1 MAARRRVRARLRD
14 AKAQLARDFLIEA
27 AEQCFAEKGV
37 DGTKMEEIARE
48 AGLSLATIYE
58 LCGGKAGL
66 ASAVHEARLDAM
78 LGGMEAASAGLDE
91 PFEALVAGVR
101 SAVENFIAHPNY
113 LRINL
118 REGHAWGL
126 REIKPLLPRVVE
138 AAWRRTID
146 WMVPIFEEGIRRG
159 VFHPDPPELMARRTN
174 AYVQVQM
181 ATWLEDPER
190 MTPEETMADLERQLR
205 RAFCRPRPGDPA

>member
-1 MAARRRVRARLRD
+1 MAVRRGRVRLRD
-14 AKAQLARDFLIEA
+14 AKARLQREHLIEA
-27 AEQCFAEKGV
+27 AERCLAEKGV
-37 DGTKMEEIARE
+37 DGAKMEEIARE

-66 ASAVHEARLDAM
+66 VQCVHEARLDEM
-78 LGGMEAASAGLDE
+78 LGQMEAASEGVDS
-91 PFEALVAGVR
+91 PFEALMAGVR
-101 SAVENFIAHPNY
+101 SAVLNFMAHPNY

-126 REIKPLLPRVVE
+126 KEIKSFLPPVVE
-138 AAWRRTID
+138 ESWQRTID

-174 AYVQVQM
+174 AHVQVQM
-181 ATWLEDPER
+181 ASWLEDPDR
-190 MTPEETMADLERQLR
+190 MTPEETIADLEEQIR
-205 RAFCRPRPGDPA
+205 RSFCRARAE